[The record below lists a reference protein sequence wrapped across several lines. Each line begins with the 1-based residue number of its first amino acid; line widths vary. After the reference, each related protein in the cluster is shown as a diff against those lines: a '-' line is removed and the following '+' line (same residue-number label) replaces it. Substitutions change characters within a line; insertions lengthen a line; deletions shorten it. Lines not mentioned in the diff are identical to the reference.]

1 MDLGEFHKI
10 VCCKQNINKFQE
22 KLNLVEQCQK
32 DLKSTKSKV
41 ETTKYNCLSLSESD
55 DFKISTSLV
64 KYSQLKPASLFPN
77 PRRVMMDCQPKLTKI
92 LQNDVKAV
100 MTISPLKQYP
110 ALATEPK
117 TLPLPLKFR
126 ILNEFFKVM
135 ETVLSVPFSRKEKIT
150 FYKLKQNIQQITRK

>member
-1 MDLGEFHKI
+1 MDSGEFHKI
-10 VCCKQNINKFQE
+10 VCCKQNIEQFQE
-22 KLNLVEQCQK
+22 KLNLAEQCQK

-41 ETTKYNCLSLSESD
+41 EITKYNCLPLSESD

-64 KYSQLKPASLFPN
+64 KYSQLKPVSLFPN
-77 PRRVMMDCQPKLTKI
+77 PRRVMMDLQPKLTEI
-92 LQNDVKAV
+92 LLNDVKSV

-110 ALATEPK
+110 ALTESK

-126 ILNEFFKVM
+126 ILNELFKVM
-135 ETVLSVPFSRKEKIT
+135 ETVLSMTFLRKEKTT